1 MKLSLA
7 FTVALVLCPIGF
19 VALASPQEPAKQ
31 EKPAPKPAV
40 YDEKA
45 DATADVAA
53 AVARAKKENKRV
65 LVQWGGNWCGWCIK
79 LHDTCKKDAKLAR
92 KLMYEYEVVN
102 VDIGNFDKHLELVE
116 KLGAPIKQGVPY
128 LTILDADGKP
138 IAQSETGHFEKDGAH
153 DPKLLLEFFTQHEA
167 TPLVASAVRE
177 AALARAKAENKRVF
191 LHFGAPWCGWC
202 HRLEDWMAK
211 PEIAAVL
218 GKEFVDLKIDE
229 DRMKGGKDMI
239 NAERTLAG
247 VPEGGIPWFVMLDG
261 DGKQLCH
268 SNGPKGNTG
277 FPSAEEEIAHFV
289 TMLKSSCKVLS
300 AQEIE
305 FLAKDLVAEREKT
318 ERAAAERRKAAGK

>member
-7 FTVALVLCPIGF
+7 FTLVLALCPTGL
-19 VALASPQEPAKQ
+19 VALASSQEPAKQ
-31 EKPAPKPAV
+31 EKPVPKPTV

-45 DATADVAA
+45 DANADVAA
-53 AVARAKKENKRV
+53 AIARAKKENKRV

-79 LHDTCKKDAKLAR
+79 LHDTCRKDAKLAR
-92 KLMYEYEVVN
+92 KLMYEYEVVH
-102 VDIGNFDKHLELVE
+102 VDIGNFDKHLDLVE
-116 KLGAPIKQGVPY
+116 KLGASLKQGVPY
-128 LTILDADGKP
+128 LTVLDADGKP
-138 IAQSETGHFEKDGAH
+138 IVQSETGHFEKDGAH
-153 DPKLLLEFFTQHEA
+153 DPAALLEFFTQHEA
-167 TPLVASAVRE
+167 TPLVATSVRE

-239 NAERTLAG
+239 KAERQLAG

-261 DGKQLCH
+261 EGKQLCH

-289 TMLKSSCKVLS
+289 TMLKTACKVLS
-300 AQEIE
+300 PEEIE